1 MAIEKTPRKLHGKHA
16 EIDPPGVTLQA
27 RLAAALADKAI
38 VKERAEPLSSTEFR
52 IIAQHYPVDGGIA
65 GIFTAFARGASAVSV
80 LEDPTA
86 QALSLDQIKA
96 PPGEDGKERQWV
108 DGLLYFYVHGNR
120 VILIQSAAVRSGQFE
135 AHLSWLLKTAGNG
148 VCPSVQLANQY
159 GRSAVEQL
167 ATQHVK
173 DVVVGG
179 PLLQSDLIPAAT
191 EQPQAR
197 ARFEVGGKM
206 LDALQSVL
214 ELDSGPGFNWQ
225 AGLDGNIEAWLHV
238 SYKRKTSEDAQRLLD
253 RIALTL
259 RNAEDLETVITLNNG
274 QTITGDDL
282 KLSKNCRIESREGVL
297 LADKAFTA
305 MSAWLK
311 ELVETRQFPV

>member
-1 MAIEKTPRKLHGKHA
+1 MAIEKTLRKLHCKHA
-16 EIDPPGVTLQA
+16 EIDPPGGTLQV
-27 RLAAALADKAI
+27 RLAAVLADRSI
-38 VKERAEPLSSTEFR
+38 VRERAEPLSSTEFR

-65 GIFTAFARGASAVSV
+65 GIFTAFARGTSAVSV

-108 DGLLYFYVHGNR
+108 NGLLYFYVHGNI
-120 VILIQSAAVRSGQFE
+120 VIVIQSAAVRAGQFE
-135 AHLSWLLKTAGNG
+135 AHLNWLLRPAGSG
-148 VCPSVQLANQY
+148 VGPSVQLANQF

-167 ATQHVK
+167 AAQHVK

-179 PLLQSDLIPAAT
+179 PLLQTDLMPLAT
-191 EQPQAR
+191 EQPQVR
-197 ARFEVGGKM
+197 TRFEVGGKM

-214 ELDSGPGFNWQ
+214 ELDSGPGFDWQ
-225 AGLDGNIEAWLHV
+225 SGLDGNIEAWLHV
-238 SYKRKTSEDAQRLLD
+238 SYKRKTNEDAQRLLD
-253 RIALTL
+253 RIALAL
-259 RNAEDLETVITLNNG
+259 RNTEDLETVITLNNG

-305 MSAWLK
+305 MSVWLK

>member
-1 MAIEKTPRKLHGKHA
+1 M
-16 EIDPPGVTLQA
+16 
-27 RLAAALADKAI
+27 
-38 VKERAEPLSSTEFR
+38 
-52 IIAQHYPVDGGIA
+52 
-65 GIFTAFARGASAVSV
+65 SV

-108 DGLLYFYVHGNR
+108 DGLLYFYVHGNI
-120 VILIQSAAVRSGQFE
+120 VIVIQSAAVRAGQFE
-135 AHLSWLLKTAGNG
+135 AHLNWLLRPAGSG
-148 VCPSVQLANQY
+148 VGPSVQLANQF

-167 ATQHVK
+167 AAQHVK

-179 PLLQSDLIPAAT
+179 PLLQTDLMPLAT
-191 EQPQAR
+191 EQPQVR
-197 ARFEVGGKM
+197 TRFEVGGKM

-214 ELDSGPGFNWQ
+214 ELDSGPGFDWQ
-225 AGLDGNIEAWLHV
+225 SGLDGNIEAWLHV
-238 SYKRKTSEDAQRLLD
+238 SYKRKTNEDAQRLLD
-253 RIALTL
+253 RIALAL
-259 RNAEDLETVITLNNG
+259 RNTEDLETVITLNNG

-305 MSAWLK
+305 MSVWLK